1 VSHDSAGMTG
11 KLQKLVDANIQLLP
25 LIEITTH
32 FVFERHGFVALVERR
47 NDEFGSVGTA
57 GLLSDKGIA
66 PLVWR
71 NGRPFFVAR
80 GFDEPASSEQV
91 EQLRAF
97 QADLSAALAA

>member
-1 VSHDSAGMTG
+1 MSKDNSGMTN

-25 LIEITTH
+25 LAEITTH

-47 NDEFGSVGTA
+47 NDEFGSIGTA

-71 NGRPFFVAR
+71 NDQPFFVAR
-80 GFDEPASSEQV
+80 GFDAPASSEQV

-97 QADLSAALAA
+97 QADLNAALAA